1 MGNTQINL
9 FLVGDFNIQYVFLSK
24 TFLLVKCTEFQISEK
39 LKQVQLGEGG
49 EGGGEEE
56 GGEEGKEEKA
66 GEGGEGRV
74 EGREEGREEVELYG
88 KCRVG
93 TQV

>member
-24 TFLLVKCTEFQISEK
+24 TFLLVKCTEFQICAKFCEK

-49 EGGGEEE
+49 EGGKGGEGEEA
-56 GGEEGKEEKA
+56 GE
-66 GEGGEGRV
+66 GEGGEG
-74 EGREEGREEVELYG
+74 GEVCQSTRHIYEYQ
-88 KCRVG
+88 RY
-93 TQV
+93 T